1 MLKWLFNKAV
11 DSTSKGL
18 LAQDYIIASDLDN
31 VIAGK
36 RASSDERLYFEA
48 IFLDICDRT
57 QSHPEMTFEI
67 NDKGRIIW
75 ELDPNFSRESYI
87 NAEWFHNKVD
97 LYDEHKTR
105 LEKSKNLYLENE
117 INFLEYYMIRTETY
131 SSIQITDHEQF
142 FKNINFDEYFAEL
155 KKRLS
160 MSLFS
165 NTGKK

>member
-1 MLKWLFNKAV
+1 MLKWLFNKVV
-11 DSTSKGL
+11 DNTSTGL
-18 LAQDYIIASDLDN
+18 LGQDYIIASDLDN
-31 VIAGK
+31 ILAGK
-36 RASSDERLYFEA
+36 RPSDERLFFEA

-75 ELDPNFSRESYI
+75 ELDSNFSRESYI
-87 NAEWFHNKVD
+87 NAEWFHSKVD

-105 LEKSKNLYLENE
+105 LKKSKNLYLENE
-117 INFLEYYMIRTETY
+117 INFLEYYMIRTEIY

-142 FKNINFDEYFAEL
+142 FKNVNFDEYFAEL
-155 KKRLS
+155 KKKLS

-165 NTGKK
+165 NTGK